1 MFLTL
6 HFRRGIFA
14 GVLICLLGVPAFA
27 QQSEKRA
34 ISQEQPS
41 YRPAGPSELEKDNL
55 AHVSASAAQIQEAL
69 RKDPGLMVEL
79 KRWVAKEATEY
90 GQVVEDSDL
99 TDQAVFDRLE
109 HDVQLR
115 SVATRL
121 LQRYGYLMPSPNPNS
136 ELGKEQDLILKERA
150 RRLVQIEA
158 QEDAAS
164 LENRRGNGDVERTA
178 SCDPR
183 RDQDCA
189 LQPTRVPRQRTL
201 APSETVQPPA
211 NSPAQPDLLRQPRS
225 SQTIQTAGISQGA
238 GLADGL
244 TLRQTS
250 VDVASGALKRTPE
263 DTFDGLSLS
272 AVQSAQPNSA
282 LTIPSSMAED
292 TGGLASPAPRAE
304 PVGRPRSRK
313 EGSLLN
319 EEGFSPVA
327 MVHRANPYADIPS
340 LYDMYV
346 QAAAWQRPAQRFGLE
361 VFQNGTREPDA
372 IPMDLP
378 VGPDYVV
385 GPGDG
390 LAIDLWGGVSQR
402 LLRIVD
408 REGRVSLPEAGPLF
422 VSGRTLGQVQQ
433 AVQLALRTEFR
444 DVSVDVSLSRL
455 RTVRVYVVGDV
466 GEPGAYDISSL
477 STPLNALFAAGG
489 VTPRG
494 SLRALKHYRG
504 KELVEEVDAY
514 DLLLHGVQSDPKRL
528 ENGDTLMV
536 PPIGSQAT
544 VDGMVRRPA
553 IYELRGERSLADVL
567 DLAGGILPTAALG
580 HIEVQRVEAHQK
592 RTMFTLNVSPT
603 ADAESITKQLGA
615 YEIRD
620 GDEVHIFPI
629 APYNEDAIYLQGH
642 VLRPGR
648 YSYRK
653 DMKLTD
659 LIASYSELLPEP
671 APHYAEIVRL
681 NPPDN
686 HPSVESFDLSN
697 ALANPASAPKLQPLD
712 TVRIFSRY
720 DFEPAPTIW
729 VGGEVRSP
737 GRYST
742 SGQAHVRDAVYL
754 AGGLTPDA
762 SMDSAQ
768 LFRTQPDGTLKIL
781 SVSLRDALGG
791 NPADNLLLQ
800 PRDRMLIQRSPAT
813 VDPPTV
819 YIRGEVARPGRYPL
833 TSDMRASDLVRSANG
848 FLRSA
853 DPEAGDLVEYVASD
867 KNPTDKIPAGHL
879 TVNLAAGLAGAAVD
893 PLLHDGDV
901 LTVPQLG
908 GWKDRGA
915 AVTIRGEVRK
925 PGEYGIQPGE
935 RLSSLLKRSGGFLPT
950 AYPRAALFERIEVR
964 ELQQKSR
971 QELIQRLE
979 QEGAVVKTAANTN
992 GTDELASQ
1000 QAALQQRDRVIDAL
1014 NKAPISGRL
1023 VIHLRSD
1030 LKGFA
1035 GSPDDIEL
1043 RAGDTLMI
1051 PKQPGAVV
1059 VVGQVYNSNA
1069 ITYAPGKNAG
1079 WYLSRAGG
1087 ATQLANKKAIFI
1099 VRSDGS
1105 VTSGNQGGVWSGG
1118 TLSSAMGPG
1127 DMIVVPEKA
1136 VIGSNTWKNIVAIA
1150 QIAQAGALAA
1160 AIAIP

>member
-6 HFRRGIFA
+6 HFRRGLFA
-14 GVLICLLGVPAFA
+14 GVLIGLLGVPASA
-27 QQSEKRA
+27 QQGEKRA
-34 ISQEQPS
+34 ISQDQAS
-41 YRPAGPSELEKDNL
+41 YRPAGPSELEKENL
-55 AHVSASAAQIQEAL
+55 AHASASAAQIENVL
-69 RKDPGLMVEL
+69 GKDPGLLVEL
-79 KRWVAKEATEY
+79 KRWIAKEATDY

-99 TDQAVFDRLE
+99 TDKAVFDRLE

-121 LQRYGYLMPSPNPNS
+121 LQRYGYLLPSPNPNS
-136 ELGKEQDLILKERA
+136 EAGKEQELLWHERA

-164 LENRRGNGDVERTA
+164 DARRTA
-178 SCDPR
+178 SCDPL

-189 LQPTRVPRQRTL
+189 LQPTRGPRQRTL
-201 APSETVQPPA
+201 APSEMTQPPT
-211 NSPAQPDLLRQPRS
+211 NFPEIPDLLRQPPITQAV
-225 SQTIQTAGISQGA
+225 QTVSISQGT

-244 TLRQTS
+244 S
-250 VDVASGALKRTPE
+250 P
-263 DTFDGLSLS
+263 S
-272 AVQSAQPNSA
+272 AVQSPLPNSA
-282 LTIPSSMAED
+282 LTIPASVAEG

-304 PVGRPRSRK
+304 PVGVPRPRK

-319 EEGFSPVA
+319 EGGSSPVA

-346 QAAAWQRPAQRFGLE
+346 QAAAWQRPAERFGLE
-361 VFQNGTREPDA
+361 IFQNGTREPDA

-402 LLRIVD
+402 LVRMVD
-408 REGRVSLPEAGPLF
+408 RSGRVSLPEVGPLL
-422 VSGRTLGQVQQ
+422 VSGHTLGQVQQ
-433 AVQLALRTEFR
+433 AVQLALRSQFR

-466 GEPGAYDISSL
+466 AEPGAYDISSL

-514 DLLLHGVQSDPKRL
+514 DLLLRGVQADPKRL

-536 PPIGSQAT
+536 SPIGSQVT

-553 IYELRGERSLADVL
+553 IYEMRGERSLADVL

-592 RTMFTLNVSPT
+592 RTMFTLNVAPT

-686 HPSVESFDLSN
+686 HPSVESFDLSD
-697 ALANPASAPKLQPLD
+697 ALSNPASAPKLQPLD
-712 TVRIFSRY
+712 TVRIFSRF
-720 DFEPAPTIW
+720 DFEAAPTIW

-737 GRYST
+737 GRYGT

-762 SMDSAQ
+762 WMDSAQ

-781 SVSLRDALGG
+781 SVGLRDALGG

-800 PRDRMLIQRSPAT
+800 PRDRILIQRSPAT

-833 TSDMRASDLVRSANG
+833 TADMHASDLVRSANG

-853 DPEAGDLVEYVASD
+853 DSESGDLVQYVTSD
-867 KNPTDKIPAGHL
+867 KNATDKIPARHL
-879 TVNLAAGLAGAAVD
+879 AVNLAAGLAGAGDD
-893 PLLHDGDV
+893 PLLRDGDV
-901 LTVPQLG
+901 LTVPQQG

-935 RLSSLLKRSGGFLPT
+935 RLSSLLKRSGGLLPM

-979 QEGAVVKTAANTN
+979 QESTVVRTAVNT
-992 GTDELASQ
+992 TSTEELASQ
-1000 QAALQQRDRVIDAL
+1000 QAALQQRDRVIEAL

-1023 VIHLRSD
+1023 VIHLRAD
-1030 LKGFA
+1030 LKGFE

-1043 RAGDTLMI
+1043 RAGDMLTI

-1087 ATQLANKKAIFI
+1087 ATQLANKNAIFI

-1105 VTSGNQGGVWSGG
+1105 VTSGSQGSVWSGG
-1118 TLSSAMGPG
+1118 TLSSVIGPG
-1127 DMIVVPEKA
+1127 DMIVVPEKT

>member
-1 MFLTL
+1 MFFTVY
-6 HFRRGIFA
+6 FRRGLFA
-14 GVLICLLGVPAFA
+14 GVLICLLGASVFA
-27 QQSEKRA
+27 QQDEKRA
-34 ISQEQPS
+34 ISRDQPS
-41 YRPAGPSELEKDNL
+41 YRPAGPSELENENL
-55 AHVSASAAQIQEAL
+55 AHVSASAAQIEEIL
-69 RKDPGLMVEL
+69 RKDPGLLVEL
-79 KRWVAKEATEY
+79 KRWVAKEATDY

-115 SVATRL
+115 SLATRL
-121 LQRYGYLMPSPNPNS
+121 LQRYGYLLPSPNPNS
-136 ELGKEQDLILKERA
+136 EVGKEQDLLWQERA
-150 RRLVQIEA
+150 RRLVQIAAE
-158 QEDAAS
+158 EDA
-164 LENRRGNGDVERTA
+164 RTVP
-178 SCDPR
+178 CDPR

-189 LQPTRVPRQRTL
+189 LPPASRPRHRTL
-201 APSETVQPPA
+201 APSDMTQPSLD
-211 NSPAQPDLLRQPRS
+211 SPAQPDLLRQPPIT
-225 SQTIQTAGISQGA
+225 QAIQTVRLSQGT
-238 GLADGL
+238 GSADGL
-244 TLRQTS
+244 LQ
-250 VDVASGALKRTPE
+250 
-263 DTFDGLSLS
+263 S
-272 AVQSAQPNSA
+272 AVRSPLPINP
-282 LTIPSSMAED
+282 LTIPSSMPEGTDGPAS
-292 TGGLASPAPRAE
+292 LAPGSDPVVKPR
-304 PVGRPRSRK
+304 PSK

-319 EEGFSPVA
+319 EGGFSPVA
-327 MVHRANPYADIPS
+327 MVRRANPYADIPS

-346 QAAAWQRPAQRFGLE
+346 QASAWQRPAERFGLE
-361 VFQNGTREPDA
+361 VFQNGTREPEA

-402 LLRIVD
+402 LQRIID

-466 GEPGAYDISSL
+466 AEPGAYDISSL

-504 KELVEEVDAY
+504 KELVQEVDVY
-514 DLLLHGVQSDPKRL
+514 DLLLRGVQSDPKRL

-536 PPIGSQAT
+536 SPIGSQVT

-553 IYELRGERSLADVL
+553 IYELRRERSLADVL

-592 RTMFTLNVSPT
+592 RTMFTLNVSPN

-620 GDEVHIFPI
+620 ADEVHIFPI

-653 DMKLTD
+653 DMMLTD
-659 LIASYSELLPEP
+659 LIASYSDLLPEP

-697 ALANPASAPKLQPLD
+697 ALANPAFAPKLQPLD
-712 TVRIFSRY
+712 TVRIFSRF
-720 DFEPAPTIW
+720 DFEPAPAIW

-737 GRYST
+737 GRYGT

-781 SVSLRDALGG
+781 SVNLRDALGG

-800 PRDRMLIQRSPAT
+800 PRDRILIQRSPAT

-833 TSDMRASDLVRSANG
+833 TAEMHASDLVRSANG

-853 DPEAGDLVEYVASD
+853 DPESGDLVQYVTSD
-867 KNPTDKIPAGHL
+867 TNPRDKIPARHL
-879 TVNLAAGLAGAAVD
+879 TVNLAAGLAGAGDD
-893 PLLHDGDV
+893 PLLRDGDV
-901 LTVPQLG
+901 LTVPQQG

-935 RLSSLLKRSGGFLPT
+935 RLSSLLKRSGGFLTT

-979 QEGAVVKTAANTN
+979 QESTVVKTAVNTN
-992 GTDELASQ
+992 GADELASQ
-1000 QAALQQRDRVIDAL
+1000 QAALQQRDRVIEAL

-1069 ITYAPGKNAG
+1069 ITYMPGKNAG

-1099 VRSDGS
+1099 VRADGS
-1105 VTSGNQGGVWSGG
+1105 VTSGSEGGVWSGG
-1118 TLSSAMGPG
+1118 TLSSRIGPG
-1127 DMIVVPEKA
+1127 DMIVVPEKT

>member
-6 HFRRGIFA
+6 HVHREILA
-14 GVLICLLGVPAFA
+14 GALICLLGAPAFA
-27 QQSEKRA
+27 QQGEKRA
-34 ISQEQPS
+34 ISQDQPS
-41 YRPAGPSELEKDNL
+41 YRPAGPSELEKENL
-55 AHVSASAAQIQEAL
+55 MRVSASAAQIEDIL
-69 RKDPGLMVEL
+69 RKDPGLLVEL
-79 KRWVAKEATEY
+79 KRWVAKEATDY

-99 TDQAVFDRLE
+99 TEKAVFDRLE
-109 HDVQLR
+109 QDVQLR
-115 SVATRL
+115 SAATRL
-121 LQRYGYLMPSPNPNS
+121 LQRYGYLLPSPNPNS
-136 ELGKEQDLILKERA
+136 EVGKEQDLLWQARA
-150 RRLVQIEA
+150 RRLVQIAAE
-158 QEDAAS
+158 EDTAS
-164 LENRRGNGDVERTA
+164 LENRRGDGDVERTA
-178 SCDPR
+178 SCDSR
-183 RDQDCA
+183 RGQDCA
-189 LQPTRVPRQRTL
+189 LQPTQRPRQRNL
-201 APSETVQPPA
+201 APGEMTQPPA
-211 NSPAQPDLLRQPRS
+211 NSPPQPDLLRQPPITQAV
-225 SQTIQTAGISQGA
+225 QTVSLSQGT
-238 GLADGL
+238 GSADGL
-244 TLRQTS
+244 LQ
-250 VDVASGALKRTPE
+250 
-263 DTFDGLSLS
+263 S
-272 AVQSAQPNSA
+272 AVQSAEPSSA
-282 LTIPSSMAED
+282 LTIPSSMAEG
-292 TGGLASPAPRAE
+292 TGGPASLAPGFEPAGKPR
-304 PVGRPRSRK
+304 PSK
-313 EGSLLN
+313 QGSLLN
-319 EEGFSPVA
+319 EGGFSPVA
-327 MVHRANPYADIPS
+327 MVHRPNPYADIPS

-361 VFQNGTREPDA
+361 VFQNGTRELDA

-402 LLRIVD
+402 LLRIID

-433 AVQLALRTEFR
+433 AVQVALRTEFR

-466 GEPGAYDISSL
+466 AEPGAYDISSL

-494 SLRALKHYRG
+494 SLRALKHFRG
-504 KELVEEVDAY
+504 KELVQEVDAY

-536 PPIGSQAT
+536 SPIGSQVT

-603 ADAESITKQLGA
+603 EGAESITKQLAA

-620 GDEVHIFPI
+620 GDQVHIFPI

-659 LIASYSELLPEP
+659 LIASYGDLLPEP

-697 ALANPASAPKLQPLD
+697 ALANPAVAPKLQPLD
-712 TVRIFSRY
+712 TVRIFSRF

-737 GRYST
+737 GRYGT
-742 SGQAHVRDAVYL
+742 SGQAHVRDALYL

-781 SVSLRDALGG
+781 NVTLRDALGG

-800 PRDRMLIQRSPAT
+800 PRDRILIQRSPAT

-833 TSDMRASDLVRSANG
+833 TADMHASDLVRSANG

-853 DPEAGDLVEYVASD
+853 DPESGDLVHYLTSD
-867 KNPTDKIPAGHL
+867 QNPSGKIPAGHL
-879 TVNLAAGLAGAAVD
+879 TLNLSAGLAGAAED
-893 PLLHDGDV
+893 PLLRDGDV
-901 LTVPQLG
+901 LTVPQLAA
-908 GWKDRGA
+908 WKDRGA
-915 AVTIRGEVRK
+915 VVTIRGEVRK

-935 RLSSLLKRSGGFLPT
+935 RLSSLLKRSGGLLPT
-950 AYPRAALFERIEVR
+950 AYPRAALFERPEVR

-971 QELIQRLE
+971 QELIQRLQ
-979 QEGAVVKTAANTN
+979 QESTVVKTAVNSNAA
-992 GTDELASQ
+992 DEVASQ
-1000 QAALQQRDRVIDAL
+1000 QAALQQRDRMIEAL

-1030 LKGFA
+1030 LKGFE

-1087 ATQLANKKAIFI
+1087 PTQLANKKAIFI

-1105 VTSGNQGGVWSGG
+1105 VTSGSQGGAWSGG

-1136 VIGSNTWKNIVAIA
+1136 VIGSNTWKNVVAIA

>member
-1 MFLTL
+1 MSLTGLVRRRTMFLTSY
-6 HFRRGIFA
+6 FRPGVFA
-14 GVLICLLGVPAFA
+14 GVLLCLVGVPAPA
-27 QQSEKRA
+27 QQDEKRA
-34 ISQEQPS
+34 MSQDQAS
-41 YRPAGPSELEKDNL
+41 YRPSGPSGLENENL
-55 AHVSASAAQIQEAL
+55 AHVSASAGQIEEVL
-69 RKDPGLMVEL
+69 RKDPGLLVEL
-79 KRWVAKEATEY
+79 KRWVAKEATDY

-99 TDQAVFDRLE
+99 TDKAVFERLE

-115 SVATRL
+115 SLATRL
-121 LQRYGYLMPSPNPNS
+121 LQRYGYLLPSPNPNS
-136 ELGKEQDLILKERA
+136 EVAKEQELRWQERA

-158 QEDAAS
+158 QEDAVA
-164 LENRRGNGDVERTA
+164 LQEDGDVRRTA

-183 RDQDCA
+183 GEQDCA
-189 LQPTRVPRQRTL
+189 LQSAQRPRHRTL
-201 APSETVQPPA
+201 APGEMAKPPA
-211 NSPAQPDLLRQPRS
+211 DSPAIPDLLRQPPIT
-225 SQTIQTAGISQGA
+225 QTIQTVSISQGT
-238 GLADGL
+238 GLADG
-244 TLRQTS
+244 S
-250 VDVASGALKRTPE
+250 
-263 DTFDGLSLS
+263 SLS
-272 AVQSAQPNSA
+272 AVQSPLPNSA
-282 LTIPSSMAED
+282 LTIPASVAED
-292 TGGLASPAPRAE
+292 TGGLASSAPRAE
-304 PVGRPRSRK
+304 PVSRPRPTTG
-313 EGSLLN
+313 GSLLN
-319 EEGFSPVA
+319 EGGFSPVA

-346 QAAAWQRPAQRFGLE
+346 QAAAWQRPARRFGLE
-361 VFQNGTREPDA
+361 VFQNGTRESDA

-402 LLRIVD
+402 LVRMVD
-408 REGRVSLPEAGPLF
+408 RSGRVSLPEVGPLL
-422 VSGRTLGQVQQ
+422 VSGHTLGQVQQ
-433 AVQLALRTEFR
+433 AVQLALRSQFR

-466 GEPGAYDISSL
+466 AEPGAYDISSL

-504 KELVEEVDAY
+504 RELVEEADAY

-536 PPIGSQAT
+536 SPIGSQVT

-567 DLAGGILPTAALG
+567 ELAGGILPTAALG

-592 RTMFTLNVSPT
+592 RTMFTLNVSPA
-603 ADAESITKQLGA
+603 ADAASITKQLGA
-615 YEIRD
+615 YEVRD

-671 APHYAEIVRL
+671 ASHYAEIVRL

-686 HPSVESFDLSN
+686 HPSVESFDLSD

-712 TVRIFSRY
+712 TVRIFSRF
-720 DFEPAPTIW
+720 DFEPAPTVW

-754 AGGLTPDA
+754 AGGLSPDA

-800 PRDRMLIQRSPAT
+800 PRDRIFIQRSPAT

-833 TSDMRASDLVRSANG
+833 TAGMKVSDLVRSANG

-853 DPEAGDLVEYVASD
+853 DSESGDLVHYLTSD
-867 KNPTDKIPAGHL
+867 QNPTDKTPAGRL
-879 TVNLAAGLAGAAVD
+879 TVNLSAGLAGAAED
-893 PLLHDGDV
+893 PLLQDGDV

-935 RLSSLLKRSGGFLPT
+935 RLSSLLKRSGGLLST

-979 QEGAVVKTAANTN
+979 RESTVVKTAVNTN
-992 GTDELASQ
+992 GSDELATQ
-1000 QAALQQRDRVIDAL
+1000 QAALQQRDRMIDAL

-1030 LKGFA
+1030 LKGFE

-1043 RAGDTLMI
+1043 RAGDTLTI
-1051 PKQPGAVV
+1051 PKQPGAVM

-1079 WYLSRAGG
+1079 WYVSRAGG
-1087 ATQLANKKAIFI
+1087 ATQLANKNAIFI

-1105 VTSGNQGGVWSGG
+1105 VTSGRQGSVWSEG
-1118 TLSSAMGPG
+1118 TLSSVIGPG
-1127 DMIVVPEKA
+1127 DMIVVPEKT